1 MPLTTLEI
9 EHSFGTKCKVLHGC
23 RQLVPWGVGLSP
35 ATSATPILSCQ
46 HVMVGTLG
54 RLPAQAERKEG
65 TTSSHHGP
73 YAQGYTRATMVH
85 TEGRKLVIASQSQ
98 KVHLSSDWGLQ
109 LDPMKLES
117 LVIAYQQWRG
127 EYVPGPCTH
136 RPSSHG
142 NWEDL
147 KTVAARRCLGLNQW
161 LGLSRNKVA
170 VPEGVA
176 GTPPFWRPC
185 ATRFVILYIYSKY

>member
-1 MPLTTLEI
+1 
-9 EHSFGTKCKVLHGC
+9 
-23 RQLVPWGVGLSP
+23 
-35 ATSATPILSCQ
+35 
-46 HVMVGTLG
+46 MVGTLS

-73 YAQGYTRATMVH
+73 YAQGYTRATMAH
-85 TEGRKLVIASQSQ
+85 TEGSERVTVSQSR
-98 KVHLSSDWGLQ
+98 KVRLSSDRSLQ
-109 LDPMKLES
+109 LDYVKLES
-117 LVIAYQQWRG
+117 LVIAHQQWRG

-142 NWEDL
+142 SWEDL
-147 KTVAARRCLGLNQW
+147 KTVTARGCLGLNQR

-176 GTPPFWRPC
+176 GTPPFWSFGLR
-185 ATRFVILYIYSKY
+185 AKT